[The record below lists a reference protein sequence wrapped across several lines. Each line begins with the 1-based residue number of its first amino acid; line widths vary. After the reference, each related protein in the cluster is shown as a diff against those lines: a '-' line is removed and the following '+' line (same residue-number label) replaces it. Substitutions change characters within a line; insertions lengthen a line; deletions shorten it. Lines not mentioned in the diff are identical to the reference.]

1 MDKFSELKAAAMAAT
16 PGPWSINRTGNTIVS
31 NHSHPVATVSDA
43 FHRQLA
49 GGGVGKDAEFI
60 AAANP
65 AAVLALLAERDS
77 NQQNYQNAM
86 EELRI
91 ERSQRQAAD
100 QRLAELE
107 AEITNIVDSHAE
119 TVAELRAKLEAKDKR
134 IAELESIRA
143 DASQVFKEIGNEL
156 GCNPDNESI
165 MMAIDDLKERE
176 KRVVALAGGNA
187 DLWETMAARLE
198 AAEAKL
204 ATPVRLPT
212 TSGRLGVA
220 YTRVIPEVIEAIR
233 AAGFTVEDRQ

>member
-16 PGPWSINRTGNTIVS
+16 PGLWGINRTGNTIVS
-31 NHSHPVATVSDA
+31 NQSHPVATVSGA

-65 AAVLALLAERDS
+65 AVVL
-77 NQQNYQNAM
+77 
-86 EELRI
+86 EL
-91 ERSQRQAAD
+91 
-100 QRLAELE
+100 LAELE
-107 AEITNIVDSHAE
+107 A
-119 TVAELRAKLEAKDKR
+119 KDAPKDIR
-134 IAELESIRA
+134 IAETEKRLKQRAEEAESRIAQLEAIRA
-143 DASQVFKEIGNEL
+143 DASLVLKEIGNEL

-165 MMAIDDLKERE
+165 MMAIDALKERE

-204 ATPVRLPT
+204 ATPVRLPDT
-212 TSGRLGVA
+212 RQSVSGDRYQWSDGVFN
-220 YTRVIPEVIEAIR
+220 YKQDAIALLR
-233 AAGFTVEDRQ
+233 EQGFTVEGDK